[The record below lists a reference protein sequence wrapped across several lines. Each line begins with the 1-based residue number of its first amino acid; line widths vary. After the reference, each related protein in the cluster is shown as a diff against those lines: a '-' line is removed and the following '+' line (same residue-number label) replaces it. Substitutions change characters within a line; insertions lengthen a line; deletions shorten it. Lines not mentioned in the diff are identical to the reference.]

1 MRSID
6 LLFYSMSVVINDI
19 NLEKKEMNSGE
30 FMSFMLHRYE
40 EIEDN
45 LFGKIL
51 EKSDSSEVAAVKEF
65 SAYCKK
71 RKICK

>member
-1 MRSID
+1 
-6 LLFYSMSVVINDI
+6 MSVVINDV
-19 NLEKKEMNSGE
+19 NLGKKEVNSGE

-51 EKSDSSEVAAVKEF
+51 ENSDSSDTTSVDEF
-65 SAYCKK
+65 KAYCNM
-71 RKICK
+71 RKICR

>member
-1 MRSID
+1 
-6 LLFYSMSVVINDI
+6 MSVVINDV
-19 NLEKKEMNSGE
+19 NLGKKEVNSGE

-51 EKSDSSEVAAVKEF
+51 ENSDSSDVASFEDF
-65 SAYCKK
+65 MAYCNT
-71 RKICK
+71 RKVCK

>member
-1 MRSID
+1 
-6 LLFYSMSVVINDI
+6 MSVVVNDV
-19 NLEKKEMNSGE
+19 NLEKKEVNSGE

-51 EKSDSSEVAAVKEF
+51 ETSDSLNVVSMNEF
-65 SAYCKK
+65 TTYCNT